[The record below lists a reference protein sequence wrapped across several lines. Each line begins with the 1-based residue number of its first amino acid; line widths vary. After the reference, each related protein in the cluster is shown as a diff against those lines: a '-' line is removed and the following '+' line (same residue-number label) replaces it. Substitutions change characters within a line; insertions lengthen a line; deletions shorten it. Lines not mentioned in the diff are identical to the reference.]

1 MGTESDY
8 RKWFSNAG
16 LVLESFEDV
25 SAQVRKTWTICVR
38 RLLLHLLRQ
47 PGYLRFLF
55 NSRAHNRIFAVTIS
69 RIWLAYTFGIMRYGI
84 FTARRE

>member
-1 MGTESDY
+1 MGAESDY
-8 RKWFSNAG
+8 RKWFSDAG

-38 RLLLHLLRQ
+38 RLLLNLLRQ

-55 NSRAHNRIFAVTIS
+55 NSRAHNRVFAITIS
-69 RIWLAYTFGIMRYGI
+69 RIWLAYALGTMRYGI
-84 FTARRE
+84 FTAHKE